1 VPVPPRQREIYT
13 HGARLPIAYDR
24 LEAAARQ
31 RLSPQAYAYVA
42 GGAGR
47 EDTMSA
53 NRAAFGKWSIV
64 PRMLADVAGRDISCS
79 LFGRPLAWPLVL
91 CPVGVLELAHPDADL
106 AVARAARAAGV
117 PMIFSNQASCN
128 MEACAAVMGDSPRW
142 FQLYW
147 SRSNELAASLVSR
160 AERCGCEAI
169 VITLDTPLLGWRIR
183 DLELGYLPFL
193 EGRGLAQYFSD
204 PVFQRLID
212 DPGEFAEDAEPPK
225 VTPRALKLYL
235 DLCRRFPGPL
245 LQNLR
250 SRRPLEAVRRFM
262 RVYTRLDMTFEK
274 LAFLRERTK
283 LPLLLKGI
291 LHPDDARQALE
302 AGIDGIIVSNHGGRQ
317 VDGALAAL
325 EALPKVVE
333 AVGGRVPV
341 IFDSGIRGGADIFK
355 ALCLGATAVGLGRPY
370 VWGLALGGQGGVEEV
385 LGNLRADFELSLSL
399 SGCRSLA
406 DLSSARL
413 Q

>member
-1 VPVPPRQREIYT
+1 MACE
-13 HGARLPIAYDR
+13 R
-24 LEAAARQ
+24 LEEAARA

-47 EDTMSA
+47 EDTMRA
-53 NRAAFGKWSIV
+53 NREAFAGWSII
-64 PRMLADVAGRDISCS
+64 PRVLQDVAGRDVSCP
-79 LFGRPLAWPLVL
+79 LFGRTLAWPLVL
-91 CPVGVLELAHPDADL
+91 CPVGVLELAHPQADL

-117 PMIFSNQASCN
+117 PMIFSNQASFT

-169 VITLDTPLLGWRIR
+169 VITLDTPLLGWRVR

-212 DPGEFAEDAEPPK
+212 DPGEFAETAEPPR

-245 LQNLR
+245 LANLR

-262 RVYTRLDMTFEK
+262 KVYTRLDMTFEK
-274 LAFLRERTK
+274 LAYLRERTK

-291 LHPDDARQALE
+291 LHADDARQALE
-302 AGIDGIIVSNHGGRQ
+302 AGVDGIIVSNHGGRQ
-317 VDGALAAL
+317 VDGAVASLAAL
-325 EALPKVVE
+325 PGVVE

-341 IFDSGIRGGADIFK
+341 LFDSGIRGGADIFK
-355 ALCLGATAVGLGRPY
+355 ALCLGATAVCLGRPY

-385 LGNLRADFELSLSL
+385 LGNLRADFELCLSL
-399 SGCRSLA
+399 SGCRTLA
-406 DLSSARL
+406 DLTPSRL